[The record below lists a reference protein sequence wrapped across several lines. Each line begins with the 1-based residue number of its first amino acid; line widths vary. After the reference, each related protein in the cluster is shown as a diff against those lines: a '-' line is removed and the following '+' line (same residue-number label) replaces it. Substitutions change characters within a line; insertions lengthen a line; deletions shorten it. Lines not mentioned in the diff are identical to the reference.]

1 MSNTIEPKIFCA
13 IDMADMDHALKI
25 IQSVVKQGCG
35 LKLGLEFYN
44 RYGPDGVKRVQDEA
58 GNPPIFLDLKYHDI
72 PNTVAGAVRE
82 ASKLGVMYL
91 NMHASGGLEMMKAA
105 REACEPGTKLLG
117 VTVLTSLDDDNLSS
131 IGQIASAEHMV
142 QRLTELAQLAGLDG
156 VVCSAHEIKMLR
168 KNSGQD
174 FVLMVP
180 GIRPAGSAQDD
191 QKRIMTPEEAMVAGA
206 THLVIG
212 RPITKSD
219 DPAKAVK
226 DILSSL

>member
-1 MSNTIEPKIFCA
+1 MSKDPKIFCA
-13 IDMADMDHALKI
+13 IDMADMDHALDI
-25 IQSVVKQGCG
+25 IKKVVPTGCG
-35 LKLGLEFYN
+35 LKIGLEFYN
-44 RYGPDGVKRVQDEA
+44 AHGPDGVRRLQDEA
-58 GNPPIFLDLKYHDI
+58 GNLPIFLDLKYHDI

-91 NMHASGGLEMMKAA
+91 NLHASGGMDMMKAA
-105 REACEPGTKLLG
+105 RDACAEGTKLLA
-117 VTVLTSLDDDNLSS
+117 VTVLTSLDDNNLSS
-131 IGQIASAEHMV
+131 IGQIASADHMV
-142 QRLTELAQLAGLDG
+142 QRLTELAQLSGMDG

-168 KNSGQD
+168 KNSGED

-180 GIRPAGSAQDD
+180 GIRPKGTDNYD
-191 QKRIMTPEEAMVAGA
+191 QKRVMTPEQAIDIGA

-226 DILSSL
+226 DILATI